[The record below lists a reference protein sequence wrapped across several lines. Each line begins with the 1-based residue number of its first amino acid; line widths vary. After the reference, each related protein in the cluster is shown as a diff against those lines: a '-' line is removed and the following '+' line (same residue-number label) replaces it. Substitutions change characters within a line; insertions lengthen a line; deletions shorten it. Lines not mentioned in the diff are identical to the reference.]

1 MSHRKEQVESTLQ
14 RAISEVLSRRI
25 SDPRIEGLVSI
36 TRVHVSDDYKHADV
50 FVSVLPDKFEKR
62 TLAGL
67 RAAVGH
73 IHGHMRKAVAMRSV
87 PKLTF
92 QIDEAR
98 KKEEAVFDA
107 IAQGLNR
114 EGLDPTQIE
123 HFLKPQPDDAGT
135 EPSVDEDE
143 GAVNESETSHR
154 DTEDTEKNV

>member
-50 FVSVLPDKFEKR
+50 YVSVLPDKFEKR

-87 PKLTF
+87 PKMTF

-107 IAQGLNR
+107 IAQGLDR
-114 EGLDPTQIE
+114 EGLDPTQVKHNLDPE
-123 HFLKPQPDDAGT
+123 PNDAQAAPAEG
-135 EPSVDEDE
+135 DE
-143 GAVNESETSHR
+143 NEITGSEA
-154 DTEDTEKNV
+154 